1 MPRAFTQKD
10 IARRLGVTVATVS
23 LALRNDP
30 RISLETRS
38 RVQAIAKELGY
49 RPNPVVAAL
58 AASRWKSDRQ
68 QNREVIAFVSSAR
81 GSLPGLEKALS
92 DHAESVGYRLER
104 VDASE
109 YDSDRRLN
117 QLLRARGIRG
127 VILEQS
133 GRLEQPHELEWA
145 DFVVVQCGLL
155 QKTEVLSMVHLD
167 HYRAV
172 NEAFDHARR
181 AGFKRVA
188 FALPG
193 EFESDR
199 RLQQA
204 ALGLQIQERRRAAH
218 VHSIYREPE
227 ALLAAAW
234 TPYLDQAFHSNRPPP
249 DCIIATGHWAILRI
263 KEQLPKERMPPF
275 ATLFTQLKTTRH
287 SGFQLAQPLMARA
300 SIHLLHQRLVDN
312 DFGIP
317 EIRQTIGI
325 LPEWQSTPDFRP
337 RE

>member
-1 MPRAFTQKD
+1 MPRASSQKD

-30 RISLETRS
+30 RISVETRS
-38 RVQAIAKELGY
+38 RVQTIARELGY

-58 AASRWKSDRQ
+58 AASRWKAEGQ
-68 QNREVIAFVSSAR
+68 HGREVIAFVSSAR
-81 GSLPGLEKALS
+81 SLPGLEQALS
-92 DHAESVGYRLER
+92 HHAESMGYRLER
-104 VDASE
+104 VDATE

-167 HYRAV
+167 YYRAV
-172 NEAFDHARR
+172 NEAFEHARR
-181 AGFKRVA
+181 AGFKRIA

-204 ALGLQIQERRRAAH
+204 ALGLQIQERRRAVQ

-227 ALLAAAW
+227 ALSAAAW
-234 TPYLDQAFHSNRPPP
+234 IPYLDQAFYSNRSPP
-249 DCIIATGHWAILRI
+249 DCLIATGHWAILRI
-263 KEQLPKERMPPF
+263 RENLPEERMPPY
-275 ATLFTQLKTTRH
+275 ATLFTQLKTSRH
-287 SGFQLAQPLMARA
+287 TGFQLAQPLMARA

-325 LPEWQSTPDFRP
+325 LPEWHSTPDFRP